1 VKDDTTYGLSPER
14 LARLLAIGLQGRDG
28 ENNPYAGRTP
38 AEIVREMLASKL
50 PLDPDASDS
59 LPAILNRACK
69 DLLAL
74 SHRTIS
80 DLLLHPNTDL
90 AVIKTLKD
98 YGKELVRL
106 RRRETEQAAATV
118 IYYAAI
124 GSALVFHGQKITDHS
139 YPKLRKAYAKLE
151 ESPWIP
157 DELKDLFRKA
167 RTVCREEEGRRE

>member
-14 LARLLAIGLQGRDG
+14 LARLLAIGLQSRDG
-28 ENNPYAGRTP
+28 QNNPAAGRTP
-38 AEIVREMLASKL
+38 AEIAREMLASKL

-124 GSALVFHGQKITDHS
+124 ASALVFHRQKITDHS
-139 YPKLRKAYAKLE
+139 YPKLRKAYAKLGE
-151 ESPWIP
+151 TPWIP
-157 DELKDLFRKA
+157 SRLKNLFRKA
-167 RTVCREEEGRRE
+167 QALCAQHTEKPE